1 VDINVLREYQAYA
14 YFFFVAFL
22 VFLLYGYI
30 YHLYKSEK
38 DGVRDYE
45 KYANIALD
53 DEITSKPIEDNTP
66 KNKEKE
72 GAK

>member
-1 VDINVLREYQAYA
+1 MDIETLREYQAYG
-14 YFFFVAFL
+14 YFFLTAIL

-38 DGVRDYE
+38 DGVNDYE
-45 KYANIALD
+45 KYSNLALED
-53 DEITSKPIEDNTP
+53 DITSKPIEDNTP